1 MQGPATESSL
11 GRVVST
17 SLDAVFRTTSELALP
32 RPEDD
37 AARAAA
43 LPFGG
48 GTPKVSVVVPALNEA
63 LNLSHVLPAIPSW
76 VHEVIL
82 VDGDSSDATV
92 DVALSLCPGL
102 KVVSQGG
109 RGKGNALMAGADFAK
124 GSRFAQGGGTE
135 DISWFRWLGN
145 TGFVVLGNL
154 LFRSNYTDLCYGYNA
169 FWRSHLGLLGL
180 DADGFEIETMMN
192 LRALSRGLRVV
203 EIPSFEAR
211 RKFGNSRLRALPDG
225 FRVLRTILGERLSSS
240 TRRWE
245 ARLARRRRLDAYP
258 LIQEEG
264 PPKEAVGAAV
274 TPAVAPILVIPEP

>member
-1 MQGPATESSL
+1 
-11 GRVVST
+11 
-17 SLDAVFRTTSELALP
+17 
-32 RPEDD
+32 
-37 AARAAA
+37 
-43 LPFGG
+43 
-48 GTPKVSVVVPALNEA
+48 
-63 LNLSHVLPAIPSW
+63 
-76 VHEVIL
+76 
-82 VDGDSSDATV
+82 
-92 DVALSLCPGL
+92 
-102 KVVSQGG
+102 
-109 RGKGNALMAGADFAK
+109 AGADFAK